1 MIYSATVF
9 IYVMSAVSKAIN
21 QESVL
26 IVNGNTFNFN
36 RISRINFTYK
46 LNWFCRS
53 YKVMQLFARL
63 DDSIDV
69 EIRITED
76 QHNQFIKEIL
86 AGKRVVKI

>member
-1 MIYSATVF
+1 
-9 IYVMSAVSKAIN
+9 MSAVSKAIN